1 MAKVD
6 KKGAVKMEELIV
18 SSLATADAL
27 AKLLIEKRL
36 ITETEFM
43 KKLSEEAKGY
53 RAILERTS

>member
-43 KKLSEEAKGY
+43 KKLSEEAKRY